1 MSLGQFIDF
10 FDPNQLRE
18 SHTLELKLKPDQ
30 KKCTLPQPANKEGCS
45 HKICKDW
52 RKTELASDFSQFAN
66 SDGGYL
72 IFGVSESKGQA
83 QVAGLDNIS
92 TTRRSI
98 ENAIKECCEPAPL
111 FESDEFKYEGKSLL
125 VFRIFASAKPIWV
138 KSPNK
143 TLKIVRRI
151 DETKL
156 ILGPIQTEEFI
167 TDMSRANQIR
177 LKALYIQ
184 ENDEFLNDIELVGG
198 VVASYNDLVAGGGG
212 YGGGGEAPRF
222 FRVDVDRI
230 VLTARNTDDFELKF
244 EGNTSW
250 HNDCLNIPY
259 SAIRHVWRTA
269 KGRIGLALEL
279 QITMVD
285 SEFRVSKVL

>member
-66 SDGGYL
+66 SDGG
-72 IFGVSESKGQA
+72 
-83 QVAGLDNIS
+83 
-92 TTRRSI
+92 
-98 ENAIKECCEPAPL
+98 
-111 FESDEFKYEGKSLL
+111 DEFKYEGKSLL

-184 ENDEFLNDIELVGG
+184 ENDEFLNNIELVGG

-230 VLTARNTDDFELKF
+230 VLTACNTDDFELKF

-250 HNDCLNIPY
+250 HNDCLNIPH